1 MCLSCYVLAVMAS
14 PGLLLLLLVSSSLL
28 LSNVSADIENMIRS
42 TGQIARKTIS
52 MFNDLGVPLL
62 ALIQVD
68 GKLISLCTKLGLG
81 VLLRLTGKDEKSVA
95 DLLKSEFKSLNSKI
109 DEYHAEQKW
118 QIWAAGGFHK
128 PELEIKIAWEQ
139 FEILISSLPGK
150 KEDDV
155 KNLKDEFIKK
165 YIKSGIDE
173 LHTYLKAEEPSLI
186 NNLGKGLVEEFKCHE
201 KDILGYIVLINSL
214 IYKGNLMNHFSY
226 QHEKTQTQQK
236 IDHSAEIAYKS
247 SSVMFELYKSC
258 IFNSYKYI
266 EKEVKDL
273 INDQK
278 RRKLAHEVR
287 SFLAE
292 TYDRYDWM
300 VVAYKT
306 TNSDHTELRSLNK
319 HTLTG
324 FHPAVTSG
332 AVSVSFVRQVK
343 GTHTMADKV
352 GRAIE
357 RCIGK
362 KYDCH
367 KVAEKLKDCEEKVD
381 GIELSKTYT
390 AVHAFVDKAHHSY
403 EADIVQKH
411 PISRDDKTV
420 PYLYQGVCRK
430 YKDSFQLIFFDGTFV
445 VLIKSDEE
453 IKIQDPCKDM
463 KCSGE
468 NREGDRGKCVPIPET
483 FRAMCE
489 CKRPYY
495 GEHCELSIDDYKKE
509 LQKDLE
515 DRSESATG

>member
-1 MCLSCYVLAVMAS
+1 MAS

-28 LSNVSADIENMIRS
+28 LSSVSADIENMIRS
-42 TGQIARKTIS
+42 TGQMARKTIS

-62 ALIQVD
+62 MLIPVD

-81 VLLRLTGKDEKSVA
+81 LLLKLTEKDDKSVA

-118 QIWAAGGFHK
+118 QIWAAAAFHN
-128 PELEIKIAWEQ
+128 PEMEIKVAWDQ

-150 KEDDV
+150 EEAEV
-155 KNLKDEFIKK
+155 KKLKDEFLEN
-165 YIKSGIDE
+165 YIKAGTDE
-173 LHTYLKAEEPSLI
+173 LHKYLTTTGITLI
-186 NNLGKGLVEEFKCHE
+186 NNLGKGLVEELKCHE
-201 KDILGYIVLINSL
+201 KDILGYTVLINSL

-226 QHEKTQTQQK
+226 QHKQTQTQQK
-236 IDHSAEIAYKS
+236 IDHSAEIAYES

-258 IFNSYKYI
+258 VFNSYKYI

-306 TNSDHTELRSLNK
+306 KNSDHTELRSLNK

-324 FHPAVTSG
+324 FHEAVTSG

-343 GTHTMADKV
+343 GNHTMADKV
-352 GRAIE
+352 GRAIQ
-357 RCIGK
+357 RCLTTT
-362 KYDCH
+362 YDCH
-367 KVAEKLKDCEEKVD
+367 KVAEKLKECKEKVD

-390 AVHAFVDKAHHSY
+390 AVHAFIDKAHQSY
-403 EADIVQKH
+403 EAVTVPEQL
-411 PISRDDKTV
+411 ISPYDTTV
-420 PYLYQGVCRK
+420 PYLYQGVCKK
-430 YKDSFQLIFFDGTFV
+430 YKVSPLINFGGTFV

-463 KCSGE
+463 KCSGD

-489 CKRPYY
+489 CHRPYY

-509 LQKDLE
+509 LQKELE
-515 DRSESATG
+515 DRSGSATG